1 MYSPLYR
8 ISVDPYVCAG
18 EPCIRGT
25 RVHVSSILD
34 LLARGLT
41 GEQILD
47 EYPQLT
53 MKDVCVVLLY
63 KESVLRGLEVVRSRA
78 C

>member
-1 MYSPLYR
+1 MYTPLYR
-8 ISVDPYVCAG
+8 ISVDPGVCSG

-25 RVHVSSILD
+25 RVRVSSILD

-41 GEQILD
+41 GEQIID
-47 EYPQLT
+47 KYPQLT
-53 MKDVCVVLLY
+53 LLDVRVVLLY
-63 KESVLRGLEVVRSRA
+63 KESVLRGLEVVRGRA